1 MWPVPGLPPLGS
13 FLARMRDRR
22 RDVGRHV
29 DFWKLFLLYL
39 LISFVCRSWGCGYIS
54 GTAEVW
60 RSKDNLKQSVFLLPW
75 GPGVLR
81 PPNLAASLT
90 FIYSFSLECT
100 WEVVTIF
107 SGSLVWTLSR
117 THWALFWSITTLSQ
131 WVVLVLFPLSSVRR
145 HWQ

>member
-13 FLARMRDRR
+13 SLARMRDWR

-39 LISFVCRSWGCGYIS
+39 LISFVCSSWGV
-54 GTAEVW
+54 GTLVAQ
-60 RSKDNLKQSVFLLPW
+60 LKCEGQRTTWSNQFSFCHV

-81 PPNLAASLT
+81 PPDLAASLT

-100 WEVVTIF
+100 WVF
-107 SGSLVWTLSR
+107 QCLRSGHHILWYELWAVLIELCSDPLPHYLNELFLSCSL
-117 THWALFWSITTLSQ
+117 WAAL
-131 WVVLVLFPLSSVRR
+131 
-145 HWQ
+145 